1 VLVLD
6 AGDALNG
13 EVGLGLLTKGEMQV
27 AAMNLMEYDAMT
39 IGSGD
44 LTIGWAELG
53 KRMSEAHFPLLSANL
68 VDAETGKLVG
78 QPYVIEDLTPE
89 HRAAIIGLTDPYAA
103 DLLAAIHERPA
114 QVLDPLETAR
124 RYVDELAGQADI
136 IIVLSHL
143 GYDDDVKLAT
153 AIPEI
158 DLIVGGK
165 SGHIFDPPTRPSLE
179 RTGHRPGRA
188 VGPAAG
194 GSAPRSGCRGQRAA
208 SDRTPGHAGCRGADR
223 PADDR
228 PGYHLRND
236 LGCDADAVLLRRMH
250 RILAAGAMRWVR
262 TGAPVAVTARICGRG
277 YGRLDCRQ
285 AA

>member
-1 VLVLD
+1 MLVLD

-124 RYVDELAGQADI
+124 RYVDELTGQADI

-165 SGHIFDPPTRPSLE
+165 SGHVFDPPTRPSLSGPVIAQAGQLGQRLGE
-179 RTGHRPGRA
+179 VRLDLDAAGNVLQVTGHP
-188 VGPAAG
+188 VTLDVE
-194 GSAPRSGCRGQRAA
+194 APIDQRMI
-208 SDRTPGHAGCRGADR
+208 DLVTTYETTWDVTPT
-223 PADDR
+223 PS
-228 PGYHLRND
+228 Y
-236 LGCDADAVLLRRMH
+236 
-250 RILAAGAMRWVR
+250 
-262 TGAPVAVTARICGRG
+262 
-277 YGRLDCRQ
+277 
-285 AA
+285 